1 MSLSHIDLSN
11 KATMAEVSNK
21 AINER
26 IAVTEALV
34 TVNDVVAARFA
45 LRSFC
50 SFGG

>member
-26 IAVTEALV
+26 IAVTEA